1 MKVGRWMISQACV
14 GPSEVPF
21 RSSQRLNDY
30 SGGSSFFFLWLVQ
43 MLKRRLK
50 VEMAYITLLVEKP
63 IEFFVITKLT
73 FNLL

>member
-21 RSSQRLNDY
+21 RTSQRRLTITRWEA
-30 SGGSSFFFLWLVQ
+30 SFFLWLVK

-50 VEMAYITLLVEKP
+50 IEMAYITYW
-63 IEFFVITKLT
+63 
-73 FNLL
+73 